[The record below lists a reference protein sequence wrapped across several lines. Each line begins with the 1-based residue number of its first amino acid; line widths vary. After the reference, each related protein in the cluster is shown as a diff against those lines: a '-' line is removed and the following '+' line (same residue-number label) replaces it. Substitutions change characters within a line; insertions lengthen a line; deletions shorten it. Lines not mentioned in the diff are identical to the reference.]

1 MTALATAATS
11 VLLVAGPAAAED
23 AGQCAP
29 AAAGS
34 VPKSGSVGG
43 VTAPAHTAETQRFVE
58 KLVQVVQPGPAA
70 PVLDESGA
78 KALLGQLACQS
89 GADGH
94 VARTADN
101 EEENCI
107 RYRVGPGWSPN
118 WPMLDALGVRELI
131 ERSSGTA
138 SVCVGD
144 PSMLPGTTAVQPQP
158 GPQAGSASQALS
170 DDPTPAPAAPGA
182 DAQPQP
188 EPQAQPQPEAQNQ
201 PEVQQQVQV
210 QPQVQWQGRGQ
221 QRAQAQVQP
230 YQYSQVYVQPNGQSL
245 MESLGIGLLLR
256 GMVDDD

>member
-1 MTALATAATS
+1 MYKYAMTALATAATS

-34 VPKSGSVGG
+34 VPKSGSMGG

-101 EEENCI
+101 EAENCI

-170 DDPTPAPAAPGA
+170 DNPTPTPTPAAPGA

-188 EPQAQPQPEAQNQ
+188 E
-201 PEVQQQVQV
+201 VQQQV
-210 QPQVQWQGRGQ
+210 QPQVQWQARGQ